1 MHRYHIERNLP
12 YRMVYEPAA
21 VIWTEVPETL
31 RVLKR
36 QRIRWHRGLMTV
48 VKDNI
53 DMTFRPKYG
62 KLGMVTW
69 AGMFLFEYVA
79 PIVEFVGWILV
90 PLAWYLGALD
100 SVSLVLLLALA
111 YGVGL
116 INSFLAILLD
126 ESFGYY
132 NSPRDT
138 ARLIGMA
145 LVENFGFRQ
154 LTVVWRIRAL
164 FGGSKTKIWGNME
177 RQGVT
182 KLAESS

>member
-1 MHRYHIERNLP
+1 
-12 YRMVYEPAA
+12 
-21 VIWTEVPETL
+21 
-31 RVLKR
+31 
-36 QRIRWHRGLMTV
+36 
-48 VKDNI
+48 
-53 DMTFRPKYG
+53 
-62 KLGMVTW
+62 
-69 AGMFLFEYVA
+69 A
-79 PIVEFVGWILV
+79 PIVEFVGWVLV

-100 SVSLVLLLALA
+100 SVSLVLLLAFA
-111 YGVGL
+111 YGMGL

-154 LTVVWRIRAL
+154 LTVAWRIRAL
-164 FGGSKTKIWGNME
+164 FGGRKTKVWGNME

-182 KLAESS
+182 KLAESSS